1 MVTLEERWTSAK
13 AVVVDFHADRIREYD
28 SMRFRYWLTWTPSI
42 VNIYIL
48 YKPICL
54 FRKQSYVIKLD
65 KLKSINLLKSPEHSR
80 RLRTLHTKS
89 RRRHRLMPWCVPGF
103 VRLWSSRVLPRVVTP
118 DCPIWVI
125 PIAWLILLNRSESC
139 RKRRS
144 DRDRF
149 GNNGNEN
156 ILIWGYTKSIISLYV
171 YIYIYLWVSV
181 IMYVCVC
188 VCIIVY
194 NTYNVYVWVCISH
207 TSSLI

>member
-1 MVTLEERWTSAK
+1 MRGRGYFVPFTDMVTLEERWTSAK

-103 VRLWSSRVLPRVVTP
+103 VRLVVVQGSTTSRDTRLSHMSHPDSVT
-118 DCPIWVI
+118 
-125 PIAWLILLNRSESC
+125 
-139 RKRRS
+139 
-144 DRDRF
+144 
-149 GNNGNEN
+149 
-156 ILIWGYTKSIISLYV
+156 
-171 YIYIYLWVSV
+171 
-181 IMYVCVC
+181 
-188 VCIIVY
+188 
-194 NTYNVYVWVCISH
+194 H
-207 TSSLI
+207 TPK